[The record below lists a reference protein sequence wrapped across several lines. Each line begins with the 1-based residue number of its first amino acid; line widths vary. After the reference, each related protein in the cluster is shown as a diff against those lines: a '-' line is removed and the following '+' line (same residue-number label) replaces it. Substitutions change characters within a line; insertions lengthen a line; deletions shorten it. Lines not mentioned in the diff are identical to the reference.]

1 MLNDEK
7 EKSSSYECIW
17 EYSLIGTDNEDSDIA
32 SEEYGS
38 ALAEELHGQLEVE
51 IELEDTK
58 AALEVHEPQ
67 ERTLLKRK
75 LTQMAL
81 ERLESAA
88 RTEED
93 FRNVVS
99 HWDRLD
105 SNRERRERYHE
116 VGRGDVPL
124 DWEAA
129 PDPIL
134 IPHRNNKPIWK
145 QIRKGEFLD
154 AIYHCPFE
162 MHELIED
169 VDLSGIIRDLKPEHK
184 ELLFYLIIKQLST
197 MQVGAIRGQS
207 DRNIRKVWK
216 TVEKKIRKSYVSA
229 LQNRRLLG
237 SPLTNKEQTFL
248 EEFSCLC
255 EKS

>member
-1 MLNDEK
+1 MRDDEK
-7 EKSSSYECIW
+7 EKSSSYERIL
-17 EYSLIGTDNEDSDIA
+17 EYSLISTDNEDSDIVT
-32 SEEYGS
+32 EEYGA
-38 ALAEELHGQLEVE
+38 ALAEEMHGQLEVE
-51 IELEDTK
+51 IELEY
-58 AALEVHEPQ
+58 APIEQEVHEPQ
-67 ERTLLKRK
+67 ERTLLKRE
-75 LTQMAL
+75 LAQMAL
-81 ERLESAA
+81 ERLESSA
-88 RTEED
+88 RTEDD

-105 SNRERRERYHE
+105 SNRERKERYHE
-116 VGRGDVPL
+116 VGRGDIPL

-129 PDPIL
+129 PDSIL

-169 VDLSGIIRDLKPEHK
+169 GEISRIIRELKPEHK

-197 MQVGAIRGQS
+197 VQIGAIRGQS

-216 TVEKKIRKSYVSA
+216 TVEKKIRKSFYKVLSDRTA
-229 LQNRRLLG
+229 QDIPITKR
-237 SPLTNKEQTFL
+237 EQAFW
-248 EEFSCLC
+248 EEFSCLYG
-255 EKS
+255 ES

>member
-1 MLNDEK
+1 LRDDEK
-7 EKSSSYECIW
+7 EKSYERIW

-32 SEEYGS
+32 KEEYGS

-51 IELEDTK
+51 IELEDTPVEP
-58 AALEVHEPQ
+58 EVYEPQ
-67 ERTLLKRK
+67 ERTLLKRE
-75 LTQMAL
+75 LAQMAL
-81 ERLESAA
+81 ERLESSA
-88 RTEED
+88 RTEDD
-93 FRNVVS
+93 FKNVVS

-105 SNRERRERYHE
+105 SNRERKEHYHE

-162 MHELIED
+162 MHEMIED
-169 VDLSGIIRDLKPEHK
+169 ANLSEIIKELKPEHK

-197 MQVGAIRGQS
+197 VQIGAIRGQS

-216 TVEKKIRKSYVSA
+216 TVEKKIRKAYYA
-229 LQNRRLLG
+229 ILLDRTTHNI
-237 SPLTNKEQTFL
+237 PLSERERTFL
-248 EEFSCLC
+248 EEFSCLYG
-255 EKS
+255 KS

>member
-1 MLNDEK
+1 MREDEK
-7 EKSSSYECIW
+7 EKSSFYERIW
-17 EYSLIGTDNEDSDIA
+17 EYALIGTDNEDSDIVT
-32 SEEYGS
+32 EEYGA
-38 ALAEELHGQLEVE
+38 ALAEEMHGQLEME
-51 IELEDTK
+51 IELEDTPI
-58 AALEVHEPQ
+58 EPVTPEPL
-67 ERTLLKRK
+67 ERTLLKRE
-75 LTQMAL
+75 LAQMAL
-81 ERLESAA
+81 ERLESSA
-88 RTEED
+88 RTGGD
-93 FRNVVS
+93 FKNVVL

-134 IPHRNNKPIWK
+134 IPHRNNKLIWK

-169 VDLSGIIRDLKPEHK
+169 ASLSGIIRELKPEHK
-184 ELLFYLIIKQLST
+184 ELLFYLMSKQLST
-197 MQVGAIRGQS
+197 VQIGAIRGQS

-216 TVEKKIRKSYVSA
+216 TVEKKIRKAYYA
-229 LQNRRLLG
+229 ILIDRTTQNI
-237 SPLTNKEQTFL
+237 PLSERERTFL

-255 EKS
+255 GKS

>member
-1 MLNDEK
+1 MRDDEK
-7 EKSSSYECIW
+7 EKSSSYERIL
-17 EYSLIGTDNEDSDIA
+17 EYSLISTDNEDSDIVT
-32 SEEYGS
+32 EEYGA
-38 ALAEELHGQLEVE
+38 ALAEEMHGQLEVE
-51 IELEDTK
+51 IELEDSPIEQ
-58 AALEVHEPQ
+58 EVHEPQ
-67 ERTLLKRK
+67 ERTLLKRE
-75 LTQMAL
+75 LAQMAL
-81 ERLESAA
+81 ERLESSA
-88 RTEED
+88 RTEDD

-116 VGRGDVPL
+116 VGRGDIPL

-129 PDPIL
+129 PDSIL

-169 VDLSGIIRDLKPEHK
+169 GEISRIIRELKPEHK

-197 MQVGAIRGQS
+197 VQIGAIRGQS

-216 TVEKKIRKSYVSA
+216 TVEKKIRKSFYKVLSDRTA
-229 LQNRRLLG
+229 QDIPITER
-237 SPLTNKEQTFL
+237 EQAFG
-248 EEFSCLC
+248 EEFSCLYG
-255 EKS
+255 ES

>member
-1 MLNDEK
+1 MRDDEK
-7 EKSSSYECIW
+7 EKSSSYERIL
-17 EYSLIGTDNEDSDIA
+17 EYSLISTDNEDSDIVT
-32 SEEYGS
+32 EEYGA
-38 ALAEELHGQLEVE
+38 ALAEEMHGQLEVE
-51 IELEDTK
+51 IELEDSPIEQ
-58 AALEVHEPQ
+58 EVHEPQ
-67 ERTLLKRK
+67 ERTLLKRE
-75 LTQMAL
+75 LAQMAL
-81 ERLESAA
+81 ERLESSA
-88 RTEED
+88 RTEDD

-116 VGRGDVPL
+116 VGRGDIPL

-129 PDPIL
+129 PDSIL

-169 VDLSGIIRDLKPEHK
+169 GEISRIIRELKPEHK

-197 MQVGAIRGQS
+197 VQIGAIRGQS

-216 TVEKKIRKSYVSA
+216 TVEKKILKSFYKVLSDRTA
-229 LQNRRLLG
+229 QDIPITER
-237 SPLTNKEQTFL
+237 EQAFW
-248 EEFSCLC
+248 EEFSCLYG
-255 EKS
+255 ES

>member
-1 MLNDEK
+1 MLDDEK
-7 EKSSSYECIW
+7 DTSASLERIW
-17 EYSLIGTDNEDSDIA
+17 EYALIGTDNEDSDIVT
-32 SEEYGS
+32 EEYGF
-38 ALAEELHGQLEVE
+38 AFAEELHGQLEVD
-51 IELEDTK
+51 IELEDAPIEPATP
-58 AALEVHEPQ
+58 EPQ
-67 ERTLLKRK
+67 ERTLLKRE
-75 LTQMAL
+75 LAQMAL
-81 ERLESAA
+81 ERLESSA

-93 FRNVVS
+93 FRNVIS

-124 DWEAA
+124 DWEVA

-134 IPHRNNKPIWK
+134 IQHRNNKPIWK

-154 AIYHCPFE
+154 AIFYCPFE

-169 VDLSGIIRDLKPEHK
+169 TDLSRIIKELKPEHK

-197 MQVGAIRGQS
+197 VQVGAIRGQS

-229 LQNRRLLG
+229 LQNRLLLG
-237 SPLTNKEQTFL
+237 IPLANGQQAFL
-248 EEFSCLC
+248 EDFSCLC

>member
-1 MLNDEK
+1 MRDDEK
-7 EKSSSYECIW
+7 EKSSSYERIL
-17 EYSLIGTDNEDSDIA
+17 EYSLISTDNEDSDIVT
-32 SEEYGS
+32 EEYGA
-38 ALAEELHGQLEVE
+38 ALAEEMHGQLEVE
-51 IELEDTK
+51 IELEDSPIEQ
-58 AALEVHEPQ
+58 EVHEPQ
-67 ERTLLKRK
+67 ERTLLKRE
-75 LTQMAL
+75 LAQMAL
-81 ERLESAA
+81 ERLESSA
-88 RTEED
+88 RTEDD

-116 VGRGDVPL
+116 VGRGDIPL

-129 PDPIL
+129 PDSIL

-169 VDLSGIIRDLKPEHK
+169 GEISRIIRELKPEHK

-197 MQVGAIRGQS
+197 VQIGAIRGQS

-216 TVEKKIRKSYVSA
+216 TVEKKIRKSFYKVLSDRTA
-229 LQNRRLLG
+229 QDIPITER
-237 SPLTNKEQTFL
+237 EQAFW
-248 EEFSCLC
+248 EEFSCLYG
-255 EKS
+255 ES

>member
-1 MLNDEK
+1 MRDDEK
-7 EKSSSYECIW
+7 EKSSSYERIW

-32 SEEYGS
+32 KEEYGS

-51 IELEDTK
+51 IELENTK
-58 AALEVHEPQ
+58 AVPEVHEPQ
-67 ERTLLKRK
+67 ERTLLKRE
-75 LTQMAL
+75 LAQMAL
-81 ERLESAA
+81 ERLESSA

-93 FRNVVS
+93 FTNVVS

-154 AIYHCPFE
+154 AIYYCPFE
-162 MHELIED
+162 THELIED
-169 VDLSGIIRDLKPEHK
+169 ADLSRIIRELKPEHK

-197 MQVGAIRGQS
+197 VQIGAIRGQS

-216 TVEKKIRKSYVSA
+216 TVEKKIRKSYYAA
-229 LQNRRLLG
+229 LTDRTAQDIPITERER
-237 SPLTNKEQTFL
+237 TFL
-248 EEFSCLC
+248 DEFSCLYA
-255 EKS
+255 ES

>member
-1 MLNDEK
+1 MLDDKK
-7 EKSSSYECIW
+7 EKSSSYERIW
-17 EYSLIGTDNEDSDIA
+17 EYALIGTDNEDSDIA
-32 SEEYGS
+32 TEEYGS
-38 ALAEELHGQLEVE
+38 ALAEEMHGQLEVE
-51 IELEDTK
+51 IELEDTQVTP
-58 AALEVHEPQ
+58 EVHEPQ
-67 ERTLLKRK
+67 ERTLLKRE
-75 LTQMAL
+75 LAQMAL
-81 ERLESAA
+81 ERLESST

-124 DWEAA
+124 DWEAV

-134 IPHRNNKPIWK
+134 IPNRNNKPIWK

-154 AIYHCPFE
+154 AIFNCPFE

-169 VDLSGIIRDLKPEHK
+169 ADLSWIIRELKPEHK
-184 ELLFYLIIKQLST
+184 ELLFYLVINQLST
-197 MQVGAIRGQS
+197 VQVGAIREQS

-216 TVEKKIRKSYVSA
+216 TVEKKIRKSYYAA
-229 LQNRRLLG
+229 LSDRTAHDIPITER
-237 SPLTNKEQTFL
+237 ERAFL
-248 EEFSCLC
+248 AEFSCLYG
-255 EKS
+255 KL

>member
-1 MLNDEK
+1 MRDDEK
-7 EKSSSYECIW
+7 EKSSSYERIW
-17 EYSLIGTDNEDSDIA
+17 EYALIGTDNEDSDIA
-32 SEEYGS
+32 TEEYGS
-38 ALAEELHGQLEVE
+38 ALEEEMHGQVEVE
-51 IELEDTK
+51 IELENTPIEP
-58 AALEVHEPQ
+58 EVHEPQ
-67 ERTLLKRK
+67 ERTLLKRE
-75 LTQMAL
+75 LAQLAL
-81 ERLESAA
+81 ERLESSA
-88 RTEED
+88 RTEDD
-93 FRNVVS
+93 FKNVIS

-169 VDLSGIIRDLKPEHK
+169 ADLSRIIRELKPEHK
-184 ELLFYLIIKQLST
+184 ELLFYLIIKQFST
-197 MQVGAIRGQS
+197 VQVGAIRGQS

-229 LQNRRLLG
+229 LQNRLLLG
-237 SPLTNKEQTFL
+237 NPLANMEQAFL

>member
-1 MLNDEK
+1 MRDDEK
-7 EKSSSYECIW
+7 EKSSSYERIL
-17 EYSLIGTDNEDSDIA
+17 EYSLISTDNEDSDIVT
-32 SEEYGS
+32 EEYGA
-38 ALAEELHGQLEVE
+38 ALAEEMHGQLEVE
-51 IELEDTK
+51 IELEDSPIEQ
-58 AALEVHEPQ
+58 EVHEPQ
-67 ERTLLKRK
+67 ERTLLKRE
-75 LTQMAL
+75 LAQMAL
-81 ERLESAA
+81 ERLESSA
-88 RTEED
+88 RTEDD

-116 VGRGDVPL
+116 VGRGDIPL

-129 PDPIL
+129 PDSIL

-145 QIRKGEFLD
+145 QIREGEFLD

-169 VDLSGIIRDLKPEHK
+169 GEISRIIRELKPEHK

-197 MQVGAIRGQS
+197 VQIGAIRGQS

-216 TVEKKIRKSYVSA
+216 TVEKKIRKSFYKVLSDRTA
-229 LQNRRLLG
+229 QDIPITER
-237 SPLTNKEQTFL
+237 EQAFW
-248 EEFSCLC
+248 EEFSCLYG
-255 EKS
+255 ES